1 MTAAGERRRS
11 PRAALNLLTVAA
23 VFGAALLAIAAC
35 TPDPAGPASPSAP
48 AAAVPSD
55 DQRAIARTIDR
66 FNAAATGQAA
76 DQEAVLTEI
85 VDPALAGDLDRCPP
99 VTATLRFEPIYPA
112 LRPAPEWTPNTGVLG
127 GTVYALPTLIRIY
140 TGDRITGTDLTTLH
154 LGVTGG
160 EAYLTSLCL
169 G

>member
-1 MTAAGERRRS
+1 MTAAGERRLS
-11 PRAALNLLTVAA
+11 PRAVLAGLIVATLIP
-23 VFGAALLAIAAC
+23 VAAC
-35 TPDPAGPASPSAP
+35 TVDPTQPASPSP
-48 AAAVPSD
+48 AVVPAD
-55 DQRAIARTIDR
+55 DERAISRTIDR
-66 FNAAATGQAA
+66 FNDAAAGPAA
-76 DQEAVLTEI
+76 DQEAVLMEL
-85 VDPALAGDLDRCPP
+85 VDPALVGDLDRCPP

-112 LRPAPEWTPNTGVLG
+112 LRPAPDWTPTSGVLS